1 VTVTALPVEHT
12 EVPAPSPAS
21 APALAPAALYVATSL
36 DAWETGSPGSFEP
49 DVVVRGVA
57 YRRLDPAYYAWLR
70 RCMDRAKA
78 AHEAG
83 KLDARAFDN
92 LRARFNVVH
101 AWAVERF
108 GAQALAEAIRAGA
121 PVNPPLAT
129 PGSSTVSG
137 IRSLP
142 DNPADLPPVLR
153 DELEERAAIIAEAFG
168 WPQFQAMDQA
178 REQFLHA
185 IAISRHGDI
194 ARKATRPR
202 APAPPKPAPPGPS
215 PPRPAASPHL
225 FPRTGEFRFTERVSA
240 DAIAAVDAIRDRALA
255 LGWTLPGLYQN
266 RGRFSFPHGPEWGL
280 VTFLGNGRRIG
291 AVTREFIEIVNP
303 GLRETRNRFPNMEVE
318 QPWLKKVAP
327 KAGA

>member
-1 VTVTALPVEHT
+1 MTAAVLAPH
-12 EVPAPSPAS
+12 PAPAPIPAG
-21 APALAPAALYVATSL
+21 ALAPTALYVATSL
-36 DAWETGSPGSFEP
+36 DAWETGAPGSFEP
-49 DVVVRGVA
+49 EVVVRGTA

-83 KLDARAFDN
+83 KLEARAFED

-108 GAQALAEAIRAGA
+108 GAASLSAAIRAGA
-121 PVNPPLAT
+121 PASPPVAPPNPSA
-129 PGSSTVSG
+129 VSG

-142 DNPADLPPVLR
+142 DNLADLPPVLR
-153 DELEERAAIIAEAFG
+153 DELDERAAIIAEAFG
-168 WPQFQAMDQA
+168 WPQSQAMDQA

-185 IAISRHGDI
+185 IAISRHGDM
-194 ARKATRPR
+194 ARTATRPR
-202 APAPPKPAPPGPS
+202 APAPPGPS
-215 PPRPAASPHL
+215 PPRPASSPHL
-225 FPRTGEFRFTERVSA
+225 FPRAGEFRFTERVSA
-240 DAIAAVDAIRDRALA
+240 EAVAAVDAIRDQALA
-255 LGWTLPGLYQN
+255 LGWTIPGLYQN

-280 VTFLGNGRRIG
+280 VTFLSQGRRIG
-291 AVTREFIEIVNP
+291 SVTREFIEIVNP